1 MPFVNINEP
10 QQIVSFEHALL
21 NPIGDNGG
29 IYMPQDFP
37 QIPNELRYSGD
48 LQQISEHILS
58 SLIQEEIPRKEL
70 SLMIKRAFNFP
81 VKLRSL
87 SNSHHVL
94 ELFHGPTLAFKDFGA
109 RFLAEC
115 LHYFNKDKI
124 TIVTATSGDTGAAVA
139 HAFHGLD
146 NIDVVVLY
154 PDGKISKEQEQL
166 FCTLGGNIHTI
177 KVDGDFDAC
186 QSLVKQAFNNPELN
200 KSMTLNSANSINIAR
215 LLAQTCYY
223 AVLPGML
230 NTPIETAIVPSGNFG
245 NLTAGLIAKKMG
257 VSINRFVAATNSNDT
272 VPRYFT
278 NKEWQPNPTI
288 RTISNAMDVSQPNNF
303 SRILHLYHDSPN
315 QLMEHVSA
323 VSINEAQTKQ
333 VIRFQH
339 QKGYQVDPHTAVGI
353 HGFEKTSDLGHQVGH
368 QVVISTAHPAKFSD
382 VLEDVLGT
390 TIERPE
396 TITQAINKPNLSSS
410 MNNSFHAFKNY
421 LLALNQ

>member
-10 QQIVSFEHALL
+10 QQIVSFKHALL
-21 NPIGDNGG
+21 NPVGDNGG
-29 IYMPQDFP
+29 IYMPQNFP
-37 QIPNELRYSGD
+37 QIPDELRYSGD
-48 LQQISEHILS
+48 LRQISEHILS
-58 SLIQEEIPRKEL
+58 SLIQEEIPQKEL

-200 KSMTLNSANSINIAR
+200 KNLKLNSANSINIAR
-215 LLAQTCYY
+215 LLAQICYY

-230 NTPIETAIVPSGNFG
+230 NTPIETAIVPCGNFG

-257 VSINRFVAATNSNDT
+257 VPINRFVAATNSNDT

-278 NKEWQPNPTI
+278 NKEWLPNRTV

-410 MNNSFHAFKNY
+410 MDNSFHAFKNY
-421 LLALNQ
+421 LLALN